1 MLSPL
6 APMQLLWLF
15 QASIVPIIV
24 VSKVQKE
31 NFLTKIH
38 LFFFLLCLSI
48 LFFRRGFSIFFID
61 FFFFDN
67 KMRNAGREKISI
79 ATRSVLTT
87 KHNNSP
93 LLRFAVVSCLCCA
106 VSIWSLF
113 PLPLRNGRAD
123 GWMEGAVT
131 KRRRFHFHSV
141 LDFWLFFFFG

>member
-1 MLSPL
+1 
-6 APMQLLWLF
+6 
-15 QASIVPIIV
+15 
-24 VSKVQKE
+24 
-31 NFLTKIH
+31 
-38 LFFFLLCLSI
+38 
-48 LFFRRGFSIFFID
+48 
-61 FFFFDN
+61 
-67 KMRNAGREKISI
+67 MRNAGREKISI

-93 LLRFAVVSCLCCA
+93 LLRFAVVSDCLCCA

-141 LDFWLFFFFG
+141 LDFWLFFFSGEENEEESGMLSLAPTSATHAIYCTTHTHARACTFRVTVATPRLF